1 MSLRAGGTLPQPVN
15 VVSATIAE
23 LDLPGVAGFD
33 GAAAAQRAALVRVV
47 QFAARHAAALEQ
59 DGRIGMQAGEDLRL
73 VLEELLT
80 NVVRHAFRDLP
91 GAEGRCRLL
100 LDPESAVAIIE
111 IEDNGPPFDPF
122 DATNEAGYGLRLVR
136 ALARS
141 YSWTLD
147 GGQRNRLR
155 VLLPLG

>member
-1 MSLRAGGTLPQPVN
+1 MA
-15 VVSATIAE
+15 SATIAE
-23 LDLPGVAGFD
+23 LDLPGVTGFD
-33 GAAAAQRAALVRVV
+33 GAASAQRAALVRVV

-59 DGRIGMQAGEDLRL
+59 EGRVSAQAGEDLRL

-80 NVVRHAFRDLP
+80 NVIRHAFRDLP
-91 GAEGRCRLL
+91 GAQGLCRLSV
-100 LDPESAVAIIE
+100 DGEAAVAIIE

-122 DATNEAGYGLRLVR
+122 DATNEAGCGLRLVR

-141 YSWTLD
+141 YSWMLHGD
-147 GGQRNRLR
+147 ERNRLR